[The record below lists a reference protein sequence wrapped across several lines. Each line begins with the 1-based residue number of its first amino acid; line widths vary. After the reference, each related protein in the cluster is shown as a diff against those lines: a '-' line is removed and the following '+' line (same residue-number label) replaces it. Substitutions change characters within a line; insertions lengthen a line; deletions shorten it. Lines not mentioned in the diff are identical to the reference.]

1 MAKSNSI
8 STSMIYKTLERY
20 SVMLFQMVV
29 QIIIARILDPS
40 EYGVIAMMAVFINI
54 ATVFTQNGFNR
65 AVVQK
70 KEANDIDFGTALSI
84 NFIIGCFFYL
94 LIFFFAPWI
103 AVYYHNTDIKFC
115 IRVLALILPLGSL
128 NSIQV
133 AIANR
138 QMAFGGLFV
147 CTLSASVLS
156 GVVGVVC
163 AVCGLG
169 VWALIAQQLSNVFIT
184 TILLSTTLNWKPRF
198 CFDNQ
203 SAKSMFAFGWK
214 MMAAAMINTV
224 YSELSSLIIGRRYT
238 SSDLAFYSKG
248 KFFPSLITTGMD
260 AAMDS
265 VMLSSFAK
273 NQENM
278 TTLHL
283 LMKKSQNINCYLL
296 FPSLALFSVVAEP
309 VIKLILTEKWLPC
322 LPFLY
327 IACFTFAFQPIS
339 SSQMQSIAA
348 IGRSDIRLK
357 LEFLKKGVGVLLL
370 IPSIKYG
377 PLGIAVA
384 AGITSICGLI
394 INTVACKRI
403 VRYPISETVK
413 DVFPI
418 LLVSLAVMGLMFAI
432 KSLFVSPWLQIIVI
446 GILGFSL
453 YILVTGMLRFFS
465 FSYLKDFVFTKIRS
479 IIKK

>member
-29 QIIIARILDPS
+29 QIIIARILAPS
-40 EYGVIAMMAVFINI
+40 EYGVIAMMTVFINI

-70 KEANDIDFGTALSI
+70 KEAGNVDFGTALTI

-94 LIFFFAPWI
+94 LIFITAPWI
-103 AVYYHNTDIKFC
+103 AAYYHNTDIKLC

-147 CTLSASVLS
+147 CTLVASVLS

-169 VWALIAQQLSNVFIT
+169 VWALIIQQISNVLIT

-198 CFDNQ
+198 CYDKD
-203 SAKSMFAFGWK
+203 SAKSMFSFGWK
-214 MMAAAMINTV
+214 MMAAALLNTV
-224 YSELSSLIIGRRYT
+224 YNELSSLIIGRRYT

-248 KFFPSLITTGMD
+248 KYFPSMITTGMD

-273 NQENM
+273 NQENIAS
-278 TTLHL
+278 LHL

-296 FPSLALFSVVAEP
+296 FPSLALFAVIAEP
-309 VIKLILTEKWLPC
+309 VIELALTEKWLPC

-377 PLGIAVA
+377 PWGIAVA

-394 INTVACKRI
+394 INTVACKKI

-418 LLVSLAVMGLMFAI
+418 LLVSLAVMALMFYI
-432 KSLFVSPWLQIIVI
+432 KSLIVSPWLQIIVV
-446 GILGFSL
+446 GLAGFSL
-453 YILVTGMLRFFS
+453 YILVTGLLKFFG

-479 IIKK
+479 IKK